1 MSSPSGSPA
10 ALPTTPDKERNSTVN
25 KENTTL
31 RTPLPNAPV
40 SGADKVNVPVEI
52 DAPRNAG
59 EVVQVPATAPLAEAS
74 TDKSDEAQNS
84 DQVDEEHANNVE
96 EAPSDSETAGPEDTN
111 TDLPAFNW
119 IDLQRRYSKAFHDVN
134 KQEDEILEEFEK
146 FSGVSL
152 FKKRRK
158 WSCADI
164 PYAGF
169 FNLGSSFSKS

>member
-10 ALPTTPDKERNSTVN
+10 ALPTTPNKEQNMTVN
-25 KENTTL
+25 KENTAL
-31 RTPLPNAPV
+31 RAPLPNAPV
-40 SGADKVNVPVEI
+40 NGANKVNVPGEV
-52 DAPRNAG
+52 DATRNAG
-59 EVVQVPATAPLAEAS
+59 EVVQVPATAPPAEAS
-74 TDKSDEAQNS
+74 TDKSDETQKS
-84 DQVDEEHANNVE
+84 DQEDEEHANNAE
-96 EAPSDSETAGPEDTN
+96 EVPSDSDAAGPEDTN
-111 TDLPAFNW
+111 IDLPAFNW

-146 FSGVSL
+146 FSGVSV

-169 FNLGSSFSKS
+169 FNLGTSFSKS

>member
-1 MSSPSGSPA
+1 MSSAPSRSPA

-40 SGADKVNVPVEI
+40 NGADKVNVPIEI

-59 EVVQVPATAPLAEAS
+59 EVLQVPGTAPAAEAS
-74 TDKSDEAQNS
+74 TSKSDETQKS
-84 DQVDEEHANNVE
+84 DQVDEEHAKNVE
-96 EAPSDSETAGPEDTN
+96 EAPSDSEAVGSEDTN

-119 IDLQRRYSKAFHDVN
+119 IDLQRRYSKAIHDVN

-152 FKKRRK
+152 YKKK
-158 WSCADI
+158 KKLEFC
-164 PYAGF
+164 
-169 FNLGSSFSKS
+169 